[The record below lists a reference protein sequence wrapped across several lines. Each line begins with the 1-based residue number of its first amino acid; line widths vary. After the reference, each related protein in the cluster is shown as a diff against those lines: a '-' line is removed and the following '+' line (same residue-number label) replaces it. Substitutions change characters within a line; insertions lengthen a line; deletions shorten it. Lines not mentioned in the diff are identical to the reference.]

1 MKEYITLSKELA
13 ELLNA
18 KNKEK
23 NLNYCEFYENQEID
37 TRLLFEYLYEFELL
51 IQKNFYYRS
60 S

>member
-18 KNKEK
+18 KNKEN

-37 TRLLFEYLYEFELL
+37 TRLFFEYLYEFELL